1 MFLLQRLVSNSTN
14 LPERTLTCGRRAP
27 AWRRLAGQS
36 AARGEARPKA
46 LVAPN
51 VPLRIALDADEKGAT
66 DFLSAIAPASRP

>member
-14 LPERTLTCGRRAP
+14 LPERTLTRGRRAP

-36 AARGEARPKA
+36 AARGEAKGLGP
-46 LVAPN
+46 PN

-66 DFLSAIAPASRP
+66 DFLSAIALASRP